1 MWSRIKK
8 KLDGWKTI
16 IWNGFIGVTPLI
28 LVSLDKLQALDLT
41 PWMTPWV
48 GIGVGFVISAVGV
61 WLRYITT
68 GPVGAKGSETP
79 DPNVVKAGD

>member
-8 KLDGWKTI
+8 RLVGWRTI
-16 IWNGFIGVTPLI
+16 IWNGFLAVMPLI

-41 PWMTPWV
+41 PWMTPWM
-48 GIGVGFVISAVGV
+48 GIAVGFVISAVGV

-68 GPVGAKGSETP
+68 GPVGAKGEEEPAP
-79 DPNVVKAGD
+79 DVKAGD

>member
-16 IWNGFIGVTPLI
+16 IWNGFLAVMPLI

-41 PWMTPWV
+41 PYMTPWM
-48 GIGVGFVISAVGV
+48 GIAVGFVISAVGV

-68 GPVGAKGSETP
+68 GPVGAKGDEEPAP
-79 DPNVVKAGD
+79 DVKAGD